1 MLNLNK
7 YFGKNLK
14 IKNRATPEEIPTE
27 EELFIESIN
36 LLEVCWER
44 SNHLFENFGIN
55 LIDFEADYHQIA
67 ENLFLVKYGLVKTEI
82 ILWYIFGRLDEN
94 MEVTPLIL
102 QTKGKED
109 EKIYL
114 VTAKDLWDLI
124 NKIEEYKK
132 EDDNNE

>member
-14 IKNRATPEEIPTE
+14 LKNKDAPEELPSE

-36 LLEVCWER
+36 LLEICWER
-44 SNHLFENFGIN
+44 SNHLYENFGVN
-55 LIDFEADYHQIA
+55 LIDFETDYHQVI
-67 ENLFLVKYGLVKTEI
+67 ENLFLIKYGLLKTEI

-94 MEVTPLIL
+94 KEVIPLTL
-102 QTKGKED
+102 QFLEKED
-109 EKIYL
+109 EEIYL
-114 VTAKDLWDLI
+114 VTAKDLWNFI

-132 EDDNNE
+132 EDNQDE